1 MLLGK
6 PRSPLRNYAMN
17 RRLFALIAF
26 QFFSLFFFA
35 GCALKMG
42 HPVSDFYKLHL
53 RVKNDSLAP
62 LLGPKL
68 DREIRKCLVKD
79 GSFQLVNKPIDAD
92 ASLLVQ
98 VTQYGDSTEAYRPG
112 DTLLAAGL
120 NLRATAKIEL
130 LDEGNNPLFV
140 QNVNGNSSVLRP
152 VSGNSSVLRPVSTRL
167 PDEAMA
173 MQALAESLA
182 AEVSLSLL
190 NQAW

>member
-1 MLLGK
+1 
-6 PRSPLRNYAMN
+6 MN
-17 RRLFALIAF
+17 RRLFAFTAF
-26 QFFSLFFFA
+26 PFFSIFFIA

-42 HPVSDFYKLHL
+42 YPLSDIYKLHL

-68 DREIRKCLVKD
+68 DRELRKSIVKD
-79 GSFQLVNKPIDAD
+79 GGFHLVNNPTDAD
-92 ASLLVQ
+92 ASLIVQ
-98 VTQYGDSTEAYRPG
+98 ITQYGDSTEAYRPG

-120 NLRATAKIEL
+120 NLRATAKIDL
-130 LDEGNNPLFV
+130 LDEKRHTIFT
-140 QNVNGNSSVLRP
+140 QNA
-152 VSGNSSVLRPVSTRL
+152 SGNSSVLRRESTRV

>member
-1 MLLGK
+1 
-6 PRSPLRNYAMN
+6 MN
-17 RRLFALIAF
+17 RRLFALASF
-26 QFFSLFFFA
+26 PFFFIFFIA

-42 HPVSDFYKLHL
+42 HPVSDIYKLHL

-68 DREIRKCLVKD
+68 DREIRKSIVKE
-79 GSFQLVNKPIDAD
+79 GSFHLVNNPTDAD
-92 ASLLVQ
+92 ASLIVQ
-98 VTQYGDSTEAYRPG
+98 ITRYGDSTEAYRPG

-120 NLRATAKIEL
+120 NLRATAKMEL
-130 LDEGNNPLFV
+130 LDEKGLTIFS
-140 QNVNGNSSVLRP
+140 QN
-152 VSGNSSVLRPVSTRL
+152 VSGNSSVLRRESTRV

-182 AEVSLSLL
+182 AEVCLSLL

>member
-6 PRSPLRNYAMN
+6 QRSLLRSYAMN
-17 RRLFALIAF
+17 RLHFALVAF
-26 QFFSLFFFA
+26 PFFSIFFIA
-35 GCALKMG
+35 GCAFKMG
-42 HPVSDFYKLHL
+42 HPVSDVYKLHL

-68 DREIRKCLVKD
+68 DREIRKSIVKD
-79 GSFQLVNKPIDAD
+79 GSFHLVNNRTDAD
-92 ASLLVQ
+92 ASLIVQ
-98 VTQYGDSTEAYRPG
+98 ISQYGDSTEAYRPG

-120 NLRATAKIEL
+120 NLRAIAKIEL
-130 LDEGNNPLFV
+130 LDEKGHTIFV
-140 QNVNGNSSVLRP
+140 QN
-152 VSGNSSVLRPVSTRL
+152 VSGNSSVLRPASTRV

-182 AEVSLSLL
+182 AEVCLSLL

>member
-1 MLLGK
+1 
-6 PRSPLRNYAMN
+6 MN
-17 RRLFALIAF
+17 RRFFAWVTFPFLSI
-26 QFFSLFFFA
+26 FFIA

-42 HPVSDFYKLHL
+42 HPVSDIYKLHL

-68 DREIRKCLVKD
+68 DREIRKSIVKD
-79 GSFQLVNKPIDAD
+79 GSFHLVNNPTDAD
-92 ASLLVQ
+92 ASLIVQ
-98 VTQYGDSTEAYRPG
+98 ITRYGDSTEAYRPG

-120 NLRATAKIEL
+120 NLRATAKMEL
-130 LDEGNNPLFV
+130 LDVKGLTIFS
-140 QNVNGNSSVLRP
+140 QN
-152 VSGNSSVLRPVSTRL
+152 VSGNSSVLRRESTRV

-182 AEVSLSLL
+182 AEVCLSLL

>member
-17 RRLFALIAF
+17 KRPFVSVAF
-26 QFFSLFFFA
+26 QFLSIFFFV

-42 HPVSDFYKLHL
+42 HPVSDVHKLHL

-140 QNVNGNSSVLRP
+140 QNV
-152 VSGNSSVLRPVSTRL
+152 SGNSSVLRPVSTRL

>member
-1 MLLGK
+1 MLPEKQKSLL
-6 PRSPLRNYAMN
+6 RSYAMN
-17 RRLFALIAF
+17 RRLFALASF
-26 QFFSLFFFA
+26 PFSLIFFIA

-42 HPVSDFYKLHL
+42 HPVSDVYQLHL

-68 DREIRKCLVKD
+68 DREIRKSIVKD
-79 GSFQLVNKPIDAD
+79 GSFYLVNDPTDAD
-92 ASLLVQ
+92 ASLIVQ
-98 VTQYGDSTEAYRPG
+98 ISQYGDSTEAYRPG

-120 NLRATAKIEL
+120 NLRAIAKIEL
-130 LDEGNNPLFV
+130 LDEKGQTIYA
-140 QNVNGNSSVLRP
+140 QN
-152 VSGNSSVLRPVSTRL
+152 VSGNSSVLRRESTRV

-182 AEVSLSLL
+182 AEVCLSLL

>member
-1 MLLGK
+1 
-6 PRSPLRNYAMN
+6 
-17 RRLFALIAF
+17 
-26 QFFSLFFFA
+26 
-35 GCALKMG
+35 MG
-42 HPVSDFYKLHL
+42 HPVGDIYKLHL

-68 DREIRKCLVKD
+68 DREIRKSIVKD
-79 GSFQLVNKPIDAD
+79 GSFHLVNDPTDAD
-92 ASLLVQ
+92 ASLIVQ
-98 VTQYGDSTEAYRPG
+98 ITRYGDSTEAYRPG

-120 NLRATAKIEL
+120 NLRASAKIEL
-130 LDEGNNPLFV
+130 LDEKGHPIFT
-140 QNVNGNSSVLRP
+140 QN

-182 AEVSLSLL
+182 AEVCLSLL

>member
-1 MLLGK
+1 MLPGK
-6 PRSPLRNYAMN
+6 QRSLLRSYAMN
-17 RRLFALIAF
+17 RRLFALVAF
-26 QFFSLFFFA
+26 PFFSIFFIA

-42 HPVSDFYKLHL
+42 HPVSDLYKLHL

-68 DREIRKCLVKD
+68 DREIRKSIVKD
-79 GSFQLVNKPIDAD
+79 GSFHLVNDPTDAD
-92 ASLLVQ
+92 ASLIVQ
-98 VTQYGDSTEAYRPG
+98 ISQYGDSTEAYRPG

-120 NLRATAKIEL
+120 NLRAIAKIEL
-130 LDEGNNPLFV
+130 LDEKGRTIFAEN
-140 QNVNGNSSVLRP
+140 
-152 VSGNSSVLRPVSTRL
+152 VSGNSSVLRRESTRV

-182 AEVSLSLL
+182 AEVCLSLL